1 MAQGS
6 GHGLALPSTGPAPLC
21 HCYVPLIRLRPT
33 PRPRPRLSSTMGT
46 HTQGKPATRRRKS
59 GRRRLVDYPRHGR
72 RGARRW
78 LPSWRQCLGSLT
90 LALSALAVLFAI
102 VYASVDIPDENVTA
116 QREANVYYWADG
128 TQMVSTG
135 DVNRQN
141 VRLSD
146 IPDAVE
152 NAVIAAENDTFYSD
166 SGVSP
171 KGLARATVSMVRGQE
186 TQGGSTITQQYVKN
200 TYLSQ
205 DQTVTRKVKEFVIA
219 LKVDRKKSK
228 RDILQGY
235 LNTSW
240 FGRGAYGI
248 EAAAHAYYG
257 IPARQLNPSQ
267 GAALAALLKG
277 AEQYDPSAGRANHQ
291 RAKARWAWILDRQVK
306 AGLMKAEERAKFTAF
321 PEPHKESRS
330 TSLSGQTGYLVEVAN
345 KYIKQ
350 HTTLTDKD
358 LARGGYKIHTTFDKD
373 KVRRMK
379 AAVERVIDR
388 DIDPKKRPAD
398 KGVQVGAASVRPSD
412 GAIVALYGGTDATK
426 HFTNNA
432 DTSGVPV
439 GSAFKP
445 FVLASALQHGI
456 RTSAGASGG
465 ASGGRATRWQPVSA
479 GSFYDDEGL
488 LRESA
493 APTAGNGSPP
503 APGHGSAEKP
513 DSAHPTLRQALAK
526 GGNATYVRLGKDVG
540 LERVRRTA
548 VASGLLEG
556 SMARLEETF
565 PVGTSTPSA
574 IRMAGAY
581 STFANRG
588 LRHDP
593 YSVTKVV
600 KDDAAVDGLERRGAR
615 RALDPD
621 VADEVA
627 DAMRGVGASAVRR
640 PITAGRTGDQDRLR
654 SAWFTATTEQLST
667 AVTMFRTSSG
677 KARLM
682 PMSGV
687 GGASSRHGNVFP
699 VRIWRDYVDSP
710 AEQGSSR

>member
-1 MAQGS
+1 
-6 GHGLALPSTGPAPLC
+6 
-21 HCYVPLIRLRPT
+21 
-33 PRPRPRLSSTMGT
+33 MGT
-46 HTQGKPATRRRKS
+46 HTQGKPARKANRKPRNPRARKPLR
-59 GRRRLVDYPRHGR
+59 RRRLIDYPRHGR
-72 RGARRW
+72 RGLRRW
-78 LPSWRQCLGSLT
+78 LPSWRQGLGSLT
-90 LALSALAVLFAI
+90 LVLTALTCLFAL
-102 VYASVDIPDENVTA
+102 VYASVDIPDENAAA

-135 DVNRQN
+135 EVNRQN
-141 VRLSD
+141 VRLSE

-171 KGLARATVSMVRGQE
+171 KGLARAAVNMVRGQE

-228 RDILQGY
+228 REILQGY

-277 AEQYDPSAGRANHQ
+277 AEQYDPSVSRANHR
-291 RAKARWAWILDRQVK
+291 RAEARWEWILDRQVK
-306 AGLMKAEERAKFTAF
+306 SGLMKADVRAEFTTF
-321 PEPHKESRS
+321 PEPHKESRT
-330 TSLSGQTGYLVEVAN
+330 TSLGGQTGYLVDVAN
-345 KYIKQ
+345 KYVKQ
-350 HTTLTDKD
+350 HTGLTDKD
-358 LARGGYKIHTTFDKD
+358 LARGGYKIHTTFEKD
-373 KVRRMK
+373 KVRRLK
-379 AAVERVIDR
+379 GAVERAIDSG
-388 DIDPKKRPAD
+388 IDPKKRAAD
-398 KGVQVGAASVRPSD
+398 KGVQVGAASVRPAD
-412 GAIVALYGGTDATK
+412 GAIVALYGGADATK

-445 FVLASALQHGI
+445 FVLASALEHGI
-456 RTSAGASGG
+456 RTSAGRG
-465 ASGGRATRWQPVSA
+465 TRWQPASA
-479 GSFYDDEGL
+479 GSFYDDGGL

-493 APTAGNGSPP
+493 APSVGS
-503 APGHGSAEKP
+503 GSGSDSGTDGP
-513 DSAHPTLRQALAK
+513 DSTHPTLRQALSK
-526 GGNATYVRLGKDVG
+526 GGNATYVRLGKDIG

-548 VASGLLEG
+548 IASGLLEG

-581 STFANRG
+581 GTFVNRG

-600 KDDAAVDGLERRGAR
+600 KDDVTVGGLARPGAR

-627 DAMRGVGASAVRR
+627 DAMRGVGASSVDR
-640 PITAGRTGDQDRLR
+640 PVVAGRTGDQDRLR
-654 SAWFTATTEQLST
+654 SAWFTATTEELST
-667 AVTMFRTSSG
+667 AVTMFRTSPDEPQ
-677 KARLM
+677 LL

-699 VRIWRDYVDSP
+699 VRIWRDYVKGDPQSD
-710 AEQGSSR
+710 GSR

>member
-1 MAQGS
+1 
-6 GHGLALPSTGPAPLC
+6 
-21 HCYVPLIRLRPT
+21 
-33 PRPRPRLSSTMGT
+33 MGT
-46 HTQGKPATRRRKS
+46 HSQGKPTRKPCRRRNLS
-59 GRRRLVDYPRHGR
+59 RSRSRSRRRLVDYPRHGR
-72 RGARRW
+72 RGLRRW
-78 LPSWRQCLGSLT
+78 VPSWRQGLGGLAFLVGCLGC
-90 LALSALAVLFAI
+90 LFGL
-102 VYASVDIPDENVTA
+102 VYASVDIPDENA
-116 QREANVYYWADG
+116 AARREANVYYWGDG

-141 VRLSD
+141 VRLSE

-171 KGLARATVSMVRGQE
+171 KGLVRAAVNMVRGQE

-228 RDILQGY
+228 REILQGY

-257 IPARQLNPSQ
+257 IPARQLDPSQ

-277 AEQYDPSAGRANHQ
+277 AEQYDPSVSAVNHH
-291 RAKARWAWILDRQVK
+291 RSEARWKWILDRQVK
-306 AGLMKAEERAKFTAF
+306 AGLMKAETRGKFTTY
-321 PEPHKESRS
+321 PEPHKESRT
-330 TSLSGQTGYLVEVAN
+330 TSLGGQTGYLVDVAN

-350 HTTLTDKD
+350 HTSLTDKD
-358 LARGGYKIHTTFDKD
+358 LARGGYKIHTTFDRD
-373 KVRRMK
+373 KVRRLK
-379 AAVERVIDR
+379 GAVENVLDR
-388 DIDPKKRPAD
+388 EIDPKKRTAD

-412 GAIVALYGGTDATK
+412 GAIVALYGGSDATK

-445 FVLASALQHGI
+445 FVLASALEHGI
-456 RTSAGASGG
+456 STR
-465 ASGGRATRWQPVSA
+465 SGGRGTPWQAVSA
-479 GSFYDDEGL
+479 GSSYDDNGR
-488 LRESA
+488 LRESI
-493 APTAGNGSPP
+493 APTLASGSGTPRPNGT
-503 APGHGSAEKP
+503 
-513 DSAHPTLRQALAK
+513 DSTHPTLRHALAK
-526 GGNATYVRLGKDVG
+526 GGNATYVRLGKDIG
-540 LERVRRTA
+540 WERVRRTA

-556 SMARLEETF
+556 SMARLERTF
-565 PVGTSTPSA
+565 PIGTSTPSA
-574 IRMAGAY
+574 IRMANAY
-581 STFANRG
+581 STFVNRG

-600 KDDAAVDGLERRGAR
+600 KNDGTVDGLERSGVR

-621 VADEVA
+621 VADETA
-627 DAMRGVGASAVRR
+627 DAMRGVGASSVDR
-640 PITAGRTGDQDRLR
+640 PVIAGRTGAQDRLR
-654 SAWFTATTEQLST
+654 SAWFTATTEDLST
-667 AVTMFRTSSG
+667 AVTMFRTSPG
-677 KARLM
+677 KPQLL

-687 GGASSRHGNVFP
+687 GGAGSRHGNAFP
-699 VRIWRDYVDSP
+699 VQIWRDYTKSDTDTTNP
-710 AEQGSSR
+710 GGGSRP

>member
-1 MAQGS
+1 
-6 GHGLALPSTGPAPLC
+6 
-21 HCYVPLIRLRPT
+21 
-33 PRPRPRLSSTMGT
+33 MGT
-46 HTQGKPATRRRKS
+46 HTQGKPATRRKPKHPRARKPRLS
-59 GRRRLVDYPRHGR
+59 SLSSLRLHRLHRLHLRRRLIDYPRHGR
-72 RGARRW
+72 RGIRRW
-78 LPSWRQCLGSLT
+78 IPSWRQGLGSLT
-90 LALSALAVLFAI
+90 LTLSALGCLFAL
-102 VYASVDIPDENVTA
+102 VYASVDIPDENATA

-135 DVNRQN
+135 EVNRQN
-141 VRLSD
+141 VRLSE

-171 KGLARATVSMVRGQE
+171 KGLARAAVNMVRGQE

-228 RDILQGY
+228 REILQGY

-277 AEQYDPSAGRANHQ
+277 AEQYDPSVSEANH
-291 RAKARWAWILDRQVK
+291 RRSVARWKWILDRQVRS
-306 AGLMKAEERAKFTAF
+306 GLMKDGVRAKFTVY
-321 PEPHKESRS
+321 PEPQKESRT
-330 TSLSGQTGYLVEVAN
+330 TSLGGQTGYLVDVAN
-345 KYIKQ
+345 KYVKQ

-358 LARGGYKIHTTFDKD
+358 LAHGGYKIHTTFDKD
-373 KVRRMK
+373 KVRSLK
-379 AAVERVIDR
+379 GAVERVVER

-412 GAIVALYGGTDATK
+412 GAIVALYGGADATR

-445 FVLASALQHGI
+445 FVLASALEHGL
-456 RTSAGASGG
+456 RTSAGRS
-465 ASGGRATRWQPVSA
+465 TRWQPVST
-479 GSFYDDEGL
+479 GSFYGDDGL
-488 LRESA
+488 LQGARSDGSGVA
-493 APTAGNGSPP
+493 APTPTLGS
-503 APGHGSAEKP
+503 GTSGP
-513 DSAHPTLRQALAK
+513 DSAHPTLRRALAK

-548 VASGLLEG
+548 VSSGLLED
-556 SMARLEETF
+556 SMARLEKTF
-565 PVGTSTPSA
+565 PIGTSTPSA

-581 STFANRG
+581 STFVNRG
-588 LRHDP
+588 LQHDP

-600 KDDAAVDGLERRGAR
+600 KDDETVGGLARPGAR

-627 DAMRGVGASAVRR
+627 GAMRGVGASSVQR
-640 PITAGRTGDQDRLR
+640 PVVAGRTGDQDRLR
-654 SAWFTATTEQLST
+654 SAWFTASTEELST
-667 AVTMFRTSSG
+667 AVTMFRTSAG
-677 KARLM
+677 GQAQLM

-687 GGASSRHGNVFP
+687 GGARSQHGNVFP
-699 VRIWRDYVDSP
+699 VRIWQDYVNSP
-710 AEQGSSR
+710 STDGGS

>member
-1 MAQGS
+1 
-6 GHGLALPSTGPAPLC
+6 
-21 HCYVPLIRLRPT
+21 
-33 PRPRPRLSSTMGT
+33 MGT
-46 HTQGKPATRRRKS
+46 HTHRARR
-59 GRRRLVDYPRHGR
+59 RRRLVDYPRLGR
-72 RGARRW
+72 RGLRRW
-78 LPSWRQCLGSLT
+78 IPSWRQWLGSLG
-90 LALSALAVLFAI
+90 LVLFSLTCLFAL
-102 VYASVDIPDENVTA
+102 VYASVDIPDENAAA

-141 VRLSD
+141 VRLSE

-171 KGLARATVSMVRGQE
+171 KGLARAAVNMVRGQE

-228 RDILQGY
+228 REILQGY

-277 AEQYDPSAGRANHQ
+277 AEQYDPSVSAVNH
-291 RAKARWAWILDRQVK
+291 RRSEARWKWILDRQVK
-306 AGLMKAEERAKFTAF
+306 AGLMKPEVRGKFTTY
-321 PEPHKESRS
+321 PEPHKESRT
-330 TSLSGQTGYLVEVAN
+330 TSLGGQTGYLVDVAN

-350 HTTLTDKD
+350 HTSLTDKD
-358 LARGGYKIHTTFDKD
+358 LARGGYKIHTTFEKD
-373 KVRRMK
+373 KVRRLK
-379 AAVERVIDR
+379 GAVERVLDR
-388 DIDPKKRPAD
+388 DIDPKKRQAD
-398 KGVQVGAASVRPSD
+398 KGVQVGAASVRPAD
-412 GAIVALYGGTDATK
+412 GAIVALYGGADATK

-445 FVLASALQHGI
+445 FVLASALENGL
-456 RTSAGASGG
+456 RMPAGRG
-465 ASGGRATRWQPVSA
+465 TRWQSASA
-479 GSFYDDEGL
+479 GSFYGDDGL
-488 LRESA
+488 LLESS
-493 APTAGNGSPP
+493 APTIAGPTKGSPTT
-503 APGHGSAEKP
+503 GP
-513 DSAHPTLRQALAK
+513 DATHPTLRQALAK

-540 LERVRRTA
+540 WERVRRTA
-548 VASGLLEG
+548 VAAGLLEG
-556 SMARLEETF
+556 SMARLERTF
-565 PVGTSTPSA
+565 PIGTSTPSA

-581 STFANRG
+581 STFVNRG

-600 KDDAAVDGLERRGAR
+600 KNDETVDGLARPGAR

-621 VADEVA
+621 VADEA
-627 DAMRGVGASAVRR
+627 AEAMRGVGASSVGR
-640 PITAGRTGDQDRLR
+640 PVVAGRTGDQDRLR
-654 SAWFTATTEQLST
+654 SAWFTATTGQLST
-667 AVTMFRTSSG
+667 AVTMFRTSPG
-677 KARLM
+677 EPQLL

-687 GGASSRHGNVFP
+687 GGAKSQHGNVFP
-699 VRIWRDYVDSP
+699 VRIWRDYVK
-710 AEQGSSR
+710 G

>member
-1 MAQGS
+1 MAKGS
-6 GHGLALPSTGPAPLC
+6 RRGRALLC
-21 HCYVPLIRLRPT
+21 AGRCYVPLIGPRPT
-33 PRPRPRLSSTMGT
+33 TAPALALSPTMGT
-46 HTQGKPATRRRKS
+46 HTQGKPARKPGNPRARKPSRR
-59 GRRRLVDYPRHGR
+59 RRRLVDYPRTGR
-72 RGARRW
+72 RGLRRW
-78 LPSWRQCLGSLT
+78 LPSWRQSAGALGFG
-90 LALSALAVLFAI
+90 LSAPVCLFAL

-141 VRLSD
+141 VRLSE

-171 KGLARATVSMVRGQE
+171 KGLARAAVSMVRGQE

-205 DQTVTRKVKEFVIA
+205 EQTVTRKVKEFVIA

-228 RDILQGY
+228 REILQGY

-257 IPARQLNPSQ
+257 IPARRLNPSQ

-277 AEQYDPSAGRANHQ
+277 AEQYDPSASRANHG

-330 TSLSGQTGYLVEVAN
+330 TSLSGQTGYLVDVAN

-379 AAVERVIDR
+379 AAVERVVDR
-388 DIDPKKRPAD
+388 DIDPKKRAAD
-398 KGVQVGAASVRPSD
+398 KGVQVGAASVRPPD
-412 GAIVALYGGTDATK
+412 GAIVALYGGADATR

-456 RTSAGASGG
+456 RTSAGS
-465 ASGGRATRWQPVSA
+465 SDGRATRWQPVSA

-488 LRESA
+488 LQESA
-493 APTAGNGSPP
+493 APTVGNGSPP
-503 APGHGSAEKP
+503 APGHGSTEKP

-600 KDDAAVDGLERRGAR
+600 KDDAAVDGLERPGAR
-615 RALDPD
+615 RVLDPD

-627 DAMRGVGASAVRR
+627 EAMRGVGASAVRR
-640 PITAGRTGDQDRLR
+640 PVTAGRTGDQDRLR

-687 GGASSRHGNVFP
+687 GGTSSQHGNVFP

-710 AEQGSSR
+710 AGQGSSQ

>member
-1 MAQGS
+1 
-6 GHGLALPSTGPAPLC
+6 
-21 HCYVPLIRLRPT
+21 
-33 PRPRPRLSSTMGT
+33 MGT
-46 HTQGKPATRRRKS
+46 HTQGKPAPKPAHKPERKPKDPRARRPIR
-59 GRRRLVDYPRHGR
+59 RRRLVDYPRRGR
-72 RGARRW
+72 RGLRRW
-78 LPSWRQCLGSLT
+78 LPSWRHWLGGLTFLVASLGC
-90 LALSALAVLFAI
+90 LFAF
-102 VYASVDIPDENVTA
+102 VYASVDIPDANA
-116 QREANVYYWADG
+116 AARREANVYYWADG

-135 DVNRQN
+135 EVNRQN
-141 VRLSD
+141 VRLSE

-171 KGLARATVSMVRGQE
+171 KGLARAAVNMVRGQE

-205 DQTVTRKVKEFVIA
+205 GQTVTRKAKEFVLA
-219 LKVDRKKSK
+219 LKVDRKMSK
-228 RDILQGY
+228 REILQGY

-257 IPARQLNPSQ
+257 ISARQLDPSQ

-277 AEQYDPSAGRANHQ
+277 AEQYDPSVSAVNHH
-291 RAKARWAWILDRQVK
+291 RSEARWKWILDRQVK
-306 AGLMKAEERAKFTAF
+306 AGLMKAEVRGKFTTY
-321 PEPHKESRS
+321 PEPHKESRA
-330 TSLSGQTGYLVEVAN
+330 TSLGGQTGYLVDVAN

-358 LARGGYKIHTTFDKD
+358 LARGGYKIHTTFDKGR
-373 KVRRMK
+373 VRRLK
-379 AAVERVIDR
+379 GAVERVLDR
-388 DIDPKKRPAD
+388 EIDPKKRDAD
-398 KGVQVGAASVRPSD
+398 KGVQVGAASVRPAD
-412 GAIVALYGGTDATK
+412 GAILALYGGADATE

-445 FVLASALQHGI
+445 FVLASALEHGI
-456 RTSAGASGG
+456 GTSDRTS
-465 ASGGRATRWQPVSA
+465 PVSA
-479 GSFYDDEGL
+479 GSFYGDGGL
-488 LRESA
+488 LREST
-493 APTAGNGSPP
+493 APALGS
-503 APGHGSAEKP
+503 GSGSGSGSDVSSP
-513 DSAHPTLRQALAK
+513 LGGDVPNSAHPTLRQALAK

-540 LERVRRTA
+540 WERVRRTA

-556 SMARLEETF
+556 SMARLERTF
-565 PVGTSTPSA
+565 PIGTSTPSA

-581 STFANRG
+581 STFVNRG

-600 KDDAAVDGLERRGAR
+600 KNDETVDGLARPAAR

-621 VADEVA
+621 VADEAA
-627 DAMRGVGASAVRR
+627 DAMRGVGASSVGR
-640 PITAGRTGDQDRLR
+640 PVIAGRTGDQDRLR
-654 SAWFTATTEQLST
+654 SAWFTATTEDLST
-667 AVTMFRTSSG
+667 AVTMFRTG
-677 KARLM
+677 PGEPQLL

-699 VRIWRDYVDSP
+699 VQIWRDYVK
-710 AEQGSSR
+710 